1 MQLQAAAA
9 PAKVFT
15 FDRMLETV
23 RYEGAYPTRERAE
36 ESVTRVLTAFGQQL
50 ADGERA
56 SLAAQLPAEAA
67 RLLGAAAPAEPL
79 SGQEFV
85 KELATRTGGTPAT
98 TRWDTSTVLTL
109 VGHIAGSEVLTR
121 VLAQLPPGYA
131 LLFGRAELTQV
142 ARQRREGI
150 ALPAT
155 RRTVPL
161 TSKFKPSN
169 AGAEVATAGR

>member
-1 MQLQAAAA
+1 MHSQAAAA
-9 PAKVFT
+9 PSKVFT

-36 ESVTRVLTAFGQQL
+36 ESVSGVLAALGRQL

-56 SLAAQLPAEAA
+56 LLAARLPAEAA
-67 RLLGAAAPAEPL
+67 RLLSAAVPAEPL

-85 KELATRTGGTPAT
+85 KELAARTGGTTAT

-109 VGHIAGSEVLTR
+109 VGQLAGSVVLTQ

-142 ARQRREGI
+142 ARRRRESA
-150 ALPAT
+150 ALPTAP
-155 RRTVPL
+155 RTPVL
-161 TSKFKPSN
+161 TSKFTPPGVAS
-169 AGAEVATAGR
+169 EVATAGR